1 MPGGLIQLVATG
13 AQNELVNGSPSMT
26 HFRAVYRRH
35 TNFAMEQIRM
45 PFTASNLEFSTT
57 GTRTISCR
65 IDRYAQLLNDCYLY
79 ITLPDIYSPLKYLNG
94 TPPPTGYDARTNSI
108 GYEFQWISNIGYNLI
123 DRIDVTMN
131 GQAIQTLPGEWLKLY
146 SYMTHD
152 ANKREIVDNMV
163 GNIREIYDPANAY
176 DRNNQYPHA
185 VTPTNNPGTSP
196 NTKVPE
202 PSIRSRQLVI
212 PLHFW
217 FCENPGLALP
227 LVSLQNSEVYIN
239 VTLRALTDLYTVVDV
254 APFSAI
260 TVSSSTITGAV
271 GDGSF
276 ITYTTST
283 AHGRSAPQTVTIT
296 GLTNPSFNLASVA
309 IFSTPTPTSF
319 TVSSTVVGTLTSQ
332 SGTLSYYTSSAT
344 NPTYGQRVRP
354 VNYPLQLFLSPPLT
368 TGLPSNPTLTTW
380 FPDPYVEGNFI
391 YLTEMEMNQLAKADQ
406 TFLVKTIK
414 YVMKDGQFGGN
425 TDLEIPMF
433 NLVTRIIFLAQRND
447 QILVNKWDNYTNWK
461 NPKRAPWSA
470 ITSDVDTG
478 LFSSGQNQVTSVY
491 PRDAVVDGVILFD
504 GKERIQPKPLPFFS
518 LQQMYRHI
526 TGVTPELPGVYMY
539 SFALDHATYQPS
551 GAANGSMFNKIILR
565 LTLQQPIPQ
574 SVTPEGVSTST
585 TVCVLTSTLF
595 SPNPV
600 VVPAA
605 NVNLT
610 DPKTGKLLYPPGTIT
625 TVVQSNDNV
634 IFTFTYNVGVYVE
647 SINFLRIVSGLG
659 NLVFAS

>member
-45 PFTASNLEFSTT
+45 PFTASNLEFSIT
-57 GTRTISCR
+57 GPRTISCR
-65 IDRYAQLLNDCYLY
+65 IDRYAQLINDCYLY
-79 ITLPDIYSPLKYLNG
+79 ITLPDVYSPLKYLNG
-94 TPPPTGYDARTNSI
+94 SPPPTGYDPRTNSI

-123 DRIDVTMN
+123 DHVDITMN
-131 GQAIQTLPGEWLKLY
+131 GQAIQILTGEWLKLY

-152 ANKREIVDNMV
+152 TAKREIVDNMV
-163 GNIREIYDPANAY
+163 GNLPELYDPANAY

-185 VTPTNNPGTSP
+185 LTPTALPGISP

-217 FCENPGLALP
+217 FCENPGMALP

-239 VTLRALTDLYTVVDV
+239 VTMRALTDLYTVVDV
-254 APFSAI
+254 APAS
-260 TVSSSTITGAV
+260 
-271 GDGSF
+271 
-276 ITYTTST
+276 
-283 AHGRSAPQTVTIT
+283 
-296 GLTNPSFNLASVA
+296 LTF
-309 IFSTPTPTSF
+309 
-319 TVSSTVVGTLTSQ
+319 GK
-332 SGTLSYYTSSAT
+332 
-344 NPTYGQRVRP
+344 RVRP
-354 VNYPLQLFLSPPLT
+354 VNYPMQLFLSPPLS

-380 FPDPYVEGNFI
+380 FPDPFVEGNFV

-406 TFLVKTIK
+406 TFLVKTVK

-433 NLVTRIIFLAQRND
+433 NLVTRIVFLTQRND
-447 QILVNKWDNYTNWK
+447 QILMNRWDNYTNWA

-470 ITSDVDTG
+470 INSDVDTS
-478 LFSSGQNQVTSVY
+478 LLSSGQQQVSSTY
-491 PRDAVVDGVILFD
+491 PRDSVIDGVILFD
-504 GKERIQPKPLPFFS
+504 GKERIQTKPLPFFS
-518 LQQMYRHI
+518 LQQMYRHV
-526 TGVTPELPGVYMY
+526 TGITPELPGVYMY
-539 SFALDHATYQPS
+539 SFALDHNNYQPS

-565 LTLQQPIPQ
+565 LTLLQPIPQ
-574 SVTPEGVSTST
+574 SVLPGGGTTST
-585 TVCVLTSTLF
+585 TVCVLTSSLF

-600 VVPAA
+600 VIPAG
-605 NVNLT
+605 NLNLT

-625 TVVQSNDNV
+625 TVVQTNDNV

-647 SINFLRIVSGLG
+647 SINFFRIVSGLG